1 MHEGRG
7 ALAGLRVLDFTQ
19 SLASPYGTQILA
31 DRGAEVLKV
40 EVVGIGDATR
50 GAAPYHPSDTDQRHA
65 GYFHSVNRNKR
76 SIALNLKDPA
86 SHDIVFDLI

>member
-1 MHEGRG
+1 
-7 ALAGLRVLDFTQ
+7 LAGLRVLDFTQ